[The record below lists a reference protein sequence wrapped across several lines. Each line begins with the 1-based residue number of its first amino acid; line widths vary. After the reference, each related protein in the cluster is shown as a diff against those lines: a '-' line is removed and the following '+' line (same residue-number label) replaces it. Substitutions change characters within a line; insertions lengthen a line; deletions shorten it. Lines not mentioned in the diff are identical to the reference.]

1 MIKINFSQVV
11 IALSIAL
18 FVAIPNSVVA
28 SVQNN
33 LTKVNSLVPDKLPA
47 GYKLLEGE
55 TIISIGD
62 LDLDGMADA
71 VAFCKK
77 EGLQAGFVVY
87 LSKSNQ
93 YVYSEF
99 EEFSG
104 WDEPMTRKAVLSEK
118 SINIECKG
126 MYVSDKLTISY
137 DAEKNELYFQ
147 KFEFLYVTRDQEVE
161 NKGVVYLSNGKYEG
175 NKKGK
180 TINTHPTRITI
191 SRSKELLDLTSVY

>member
-1 MIKINFSQVV
+1 MIKFNFSQLA

-18 FVAIPNSVVA
+18 FVTTPNAVVA

-99 EEFSG
+99 EDFNGEG
-104 WDEPMTRKAVLSEK
+104 EPMTRKASLTEK
-118 SINIECKG
+118 SIKIECLG
-126 MYVSDKLTISY
+126 LYAYDKLAIGY
-137 DAEKNELYFQ
+137 DAVKNELYFQ
-147 KFEFLYVTRDQEVE
+147 RFEFEYSMNNHEVWH
-161 NKGVVYLSNGKYEG
+161 KGLIYLSNGKYVG
-175 NKKGK
+175 NKNGK
-180 TINTHPTRITI
+180 SITTHPTRISI
-191 SRSKELLDLTSVY
+191 SRSKEFLDLTRAY